1 MLRGLRTWLT
11 AIVLGAALASAIAT
25 VYAQAPP
32 LDEARV
38 LNADGERFLSQ
49 GKLADA
55 APVLERALAIREANL
70 GPDDL
75 DLATSLDNLARLR
88 EAQGR
93 LDEAGW
99 LFERTLGI
107 SEKVLGSTAP
117 ATAATQNNLALLY
130 RKQGRYDEAEPLLT
144 RALAAREKALGPEDS
159 SVGVILMSL
168 AAVYQDEERFD
179 QAEPLM
185 KRALAVLE
193 KSHGPDHLDVAAGL
207 NNLGIL
213 YRAQG
218 RNEEAEPRLKRALAI
233 VEAARGAD
241 HVDVAAELNNLAELY
256 QDEGRYEDA
265 EPLMKRA
272 LAIQEK
278 ALGPGHPDVA
288 TSLNNLAVLY
298 EYQHRYYLAQPLLL
312 RALVIRRGALG
323 PDHPGVA
330 IVYRNLAALDHARG
344 SDDNALEMARRGV
357 EILASRADRSDDALL
372 GVAYQSPRAKQPLFL
387 ELVHLLS
394 TRATADQP
402 ALVDEAFQAAQRAGG
417 VETARAV
424 SRMAARVAAG
434 GGLLGKLVRQ
444 RQDLQNQWRALDAA
458 LVAAA
463 SLPPDKRDS
472 AIEDRQRRDLQ
483 SIDERLTAL
492 GGRLAGEFPRY
503 ADFASVGPV
512 SLPEIQ
518 SLLRPHEALVMWA
531 VADDESYLF
540 AIRRERALLKRI
552 EMGASELQVAVTLLR
567 RGLEP
572 PDVLVSL
579 QDLPEFDT
587 GNAVQLYRRLLAPA
601 EELLTDVQRL
611 IVVPDQALQSLP
623 LGVLLTA
630 PPTGP
635 VQQLA
640 DYKSLPWLANR
651 YAMTVLPAASSLRAL
666 RLFAAKT
673 RASKPFAGFGDPD
686 FDGTGSRRGVRLASL
701 FRGNAVDIDVLR
713 KLPRIPETADELRAL
728 ATALHAPPSSLH
740 LGAHASVKEVEHTDL
755 SDVRVIAFATHGLVA
770 HDLPGLAEPALAL
783 TPPATPT
790 PEDDGLLTASRIA
803 ELKLNADW
811 VVLSACNTAASDG
824 SVGAEG
830 LSGLARAFF
839 YAGARS
845 LLVSHWP
852 VDSDAAVRLTTGA
865 FGALAADPAIDRAEA
880 LRRSM
885 RAMISEAGTQ
895 PHTQH
900 FSHPMFWA
908 PFVVVG
914 D

>member
-1 MLRGLRTWLT
+1 MI
-11 AIVLGAALASAIAT
+11 AIAAALVTT
-25 VYAQAPP
+25 VAVAQTTS
-32 LDEARV
+32 LVEARA

-55 APVLERALAIREANL
+55 APALERALAIREAML
-70 GPDDL
+70 GSDDL

-93 LDEAGW
+93 LDEAGS
-99 LFERTLGI
+99 LYERTLGI
-107 SEKVLGSTAP
+107 SEKVLGSTDP

-130 RKQGRYDEAEPLLT
+130 RKQGRYDGAEPLLT
-144 RALAAREKALGPEDS
+144 RALGAREKALGPEDS
-159 SVGVILMSL
+159 SVGVIMMSL

-185 KRALAVLE
+185 RRALAILE
-193 KSHGPDHLDVAAGL
+193 KSRGPDHPDVAAGL

-218 RNEEAEPRLKRALAI
+218 RYEEAEPLFKRAVAI
-233 VEAARGAD
+233 VEKARGGD
-241 HVDVAAELNNLAELY
+241 QIDVAAELNNLAELY

-265 EPLMKRA
+265 EPLMKHA

-278 ALGPGHPDVA
+278 TLGSGHPDVA

-312 RALVIRRGALG
+312 RALAIRRGALG
-323 PDHPGVA
+323 PDHPGIA

-357 EILASRADRSDDALL
+357 EILASRADRSDDAQL
-372 GVAYQSPRAKQPLFL
+372 GAAYQSPRAKQPLFL
-387 ELVHLLS
+387 ELVRLLA

-434 GGLLGKLVRQ
+434 SGPLGKLVRQ
-444 RQDLQNQWRALDAA
+444 RQDLQNQWRALEAA

-463 SLPPDKRDS
+463 SLPPDQRDS
-472 AIEDRQRRDLQ
+472 VTEDQRRRDLQ
-483 SIDERLTAL
+483 EVDEQLKAL
-492 GGRLAGEFPRY
+492 GARLAAEFPRY

-512 SLPEIQ
+512 SLPDIQ
-518 SLLRPHEALVMWA
+518 ALLRPHEALVMWA
-531 VADDESYLF
+531 VADDETYLF
-540 AIRRERALLKRI
+540 AIRRERALLRRI

-579 QDLPEFDT
+579 QDLPAFDT
-587 GNAVQLYRRLLAPA
+587 EKAFELYRQLLAPA

-611 IVVPDQALQSLP
+611 IVIPDQALQSLP
-623 LGVLLTA
+623 LGVLLTTPHA
-630 PPTGP
+630 GP
-635 VQQLA
+635 VQRLS
-640 DYKSLPWLANR
+640 DYRSLPWLADR
-651 YAMTVLPAASSLRAL
+651 YAMTVLPAVSSLRAL
-666 RLFAAKT
+666 RLFASKT
-673 RASKPFAGFGDPD
+673 HASKPFAGFGDPD
-686 FDGTGSRRGVRLASL
+686 FDGAGSRRGIRLASL
-701 FRGNAVDIDVLR
+701 FRGNAVNIDALR
-713 KLPRIPETADELRAL
+713 KLPRLPETAEELRAL
-728 ATALHAPPSSLH
+728 AAALHAPASSLH
-740 LGAHASVKEVEHTDL
+740 LGDHASATEVEHTDL
-755 SDVRVIAFATHGLVA
+755 SDIRIITFATHGLVA
-770 HDLPGLAEPALAL
+770 HDLPGLAEPALVL
-783 TPPATPT
+783 TPPAAPT
-790 PEDDGLLTASRIA
+790 SEDDGLLTASRIA

-824 SVGAEG
+824 SAGAEG
-830 LSGLARAFF
+830 LSGLAKAFF

-852 VDSDAAVRLTTGA
+852 VDSDATVKLTTGA
-865 FGALAADPAIDRAEA
+865 FRALAADPAIDRAEA

-885 RAMISEAGTQ
+885 RAMIAEAGAE

-900 FSHPMFWA
+900 FAHPMFWA